1 MAFCAVFRIEFGFCF
16 QVDAISNREK
26 HKDQICPAV
35 WWLEVRF
42 ELDLAKSDRSMEHR
56 SHSSGHLSRWQ
67 GGKNIRWNTAFLK
80 FFPVP
85 SRYDHS
91 GSVGT
96 LGRQI
101 VSHFG
106 HRKNGNLP
114 GFGEFPSFVF
124 IYIAGTILAVVLF
137 MFSSPFAARPI
148 RPTIRIACRLA
159 P

>member
-1 MAFCAVFRIEFGFCF
+1 MAR
-16 QVDAISNREK
+16 
-26 HKDQICPAV
+26 
-35 WWLEVRF
+35 
-42 ELDLAKSDRSMEHR
+42 
-56 SHSSGHLSRWQ
+56 
-67 GGKNIRWNTAFLK
+67 GKNIRWNTAFLK